1 MKAVVVALGYNNQ
14 IGWGLDGC
22 MSWALLIHERICSG
36 FESSCLVDIQMKLT
50 FAGICMVCRWVDAS
64 EQRTPI
70 IDAGMLMLNRHLA

>member
-1 MKAVVVALGYNNQ
+1 MVCGGGEAWWEGGRGRGGVKAVVVALGYNNQ
-14 IGWGLDGC
+14 IGWGCDGC

-64 EQRTPI
+64 E
-70 IDAGMLMLNRHLA
+70 